1 MKILVVEDE
10 KKLASFIKTGLEE
23 EKFLVDVAF
32 DGEDGYEKAT
42 NNTYDLILLDIML
55 PKKNGIELLK
65 ELRSESNYTPVIL
78 LTALGTTENKIEG
91 LDSGADD
98 YLSKPFSF
106 DELTSRIRSV
116 LRRSSN
122 EKTTKLVCG
131 ELILDTVT
139 HIAIK
144 NGIEIELTT
153 KEYLLLEY
161 LMRNKNKIISR
172 SIITQQVW
180 KNDFEQ
186 ESNIIDV
193 YIKRLRTKIDGE
205 SEKPSLQSIRG
216 VGYRLRDSIN

>member
-10 KKLASFIKTGLEE
+10 KKIASFIKTGLEE

-32 DGEDGYEKAT
+32 DGEEGYYKAI

-55 PKKNGIELLK
+55 PKKNGLEVLTD
-65 ELRSESNYTPVIL
+65 LRNESNNTPVIL
-78 LTALGTTENKIEG
+78 LTAMGSTENKIIG

-98 YLSKPFSF
+98 YLPKPFSF
-106 DELTSRIRSV
+106 DELTSRIRAV
-116 LRRSSN
+116 LRRSSI
-122 EKTTKLVCG
+122 EKSTKLICG
-131 ELILDTVT
+131 EITLDTVT

-144 NGIEIELTT
+144 NGVEIELTT

-161 LMRNKNKIISR
+161 LMRNKNRIISR
-172 SIITQQVW
+172 INITQQVW

-193 YIKRLRTKIDGE
+193 YIKRLRNKIDGE
-205 SEKPSLQSIRG
+205 SEKPYLQSIRG
-216 VGYRLRDSIN
+216 VGYRLRDSVN

>member
-10 KKLASFIKTGLEE
+10 KKIASFIKTGLEE

-32 DGEDGYEKAT
+32 DGEEGYEKAT

-55 PKKNGIELLK
+55 PKKNGLELLK
-65 ELRSESNYTPVIL
+65 ELRSESNNTPVIL
-78 LTALGTTENKIEG
+78 LTALGTTENKVEG

-98 YLSKPFSF
+98 YLPKPFSF
-106 DELTSRIRSV
+106 DELTSRIRAV

-122 EKTTKLVCG
+122 EKTTQLVCG
-131 ELILDTVT
+131 EITLDTVT

-144 NGIEIELTT
+144 NGLEIDLTT

-172 SIITQQVW
+172 INITQQVW

-193 YIKRLRTKIDGE
+193 YIKRLRNKIDGE
-205 SEKPSLQSIRG
+205 SEKPYLQSIRG
-216 VGYRLRDSIN
+216 VGYRLRDTIN